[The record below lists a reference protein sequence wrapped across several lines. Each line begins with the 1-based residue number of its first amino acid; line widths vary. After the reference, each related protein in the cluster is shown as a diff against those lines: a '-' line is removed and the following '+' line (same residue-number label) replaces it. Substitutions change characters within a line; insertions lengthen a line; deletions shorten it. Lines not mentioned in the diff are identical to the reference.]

1 MEYVI
6 TELGLIA
13 LFASFVSLTQYE
25 ERHGSRVL
33 PNFRGKLDNLADKY
47 LFIFAHVDFAEFVR
61 DGIRL
66 LGEKI
71 AHDISQIALQGT
83 RFFEQQLTRSV
94 RYFRARAIARNKLI
108 EPTKEQVEG
117 SSEYLRTI
125 VDFKQTLRND
135 REESE
140 S

>member
-6 TELGLIA
+6 TELGFIVL
-13 LFASFVSLTQYE
+13 LASFFSLTQYE
-25 ERHGSRVL
+25 EYRGSRIL
-33 PNFRGKLDNLADKY
+33 PSFRTKLDNFVNKY
-47 LFIFAHVDFAEFVR
+47 LFIFIHVDFAEFVR
-61 DGIRL
+61 DGIRM

-71 AHDISQIALQGT
+71 AHDISQVALQVT
-83 RFFEQQLTRSV
+83 RFFEQQLTHSV

-108 EPTKEQVEG
+108 EPTKEQTEG
-117 SSEYLRTI
+117 SSEYMRTI